1 MEGNDHQMD
10 CSPSSHQKKSSIFGK
25 KIMAYLIG
33 AKIPPIFSQIIVYGL
48 LPLLVYLLVLLVVG
62 KDTLPG
68 GTVFVIVLLEC
79 GGRLLGMGYRGLNSY
94 FILCFQK
101 LNMARFDF
109 WRIHCQFS
117 AYATNGWHAWSGNR
131 SPKYSLS

>member
-1 MEGNDHQMD
+1 
-10 CSPSSHQKKSSIFGK
+10 
-25 KIMAYLIG
+25 MAYLIG

-79 GGRLLGMGYRGLNSY
+79 GGRLLGMDYGGLN
-94 FILCFQK
+94 
-101 LNMARFDF
+101 
-109 WRIHCQFS
+109 
-117 AYATNGWHAWSGNR
+117 
-131 SPKYSLS
+131 